1 MLYVSISGGRGSAST
16 GGGWRRT
23 CAWRE
28 RRWPSFII
36 WRWGGPDPA
45 GWTRCPW
52 RAHALLLPPR
62 RRPTA
67 ALTSPPRASLQGPG
81 RAGRL
86 PRGRARRQRERQED
100 RPNARLERV
109 PARAAVR
116 PERPDGPPNVR
127 PDGPPNVPLGRAP
140 ERVAGQPGRL
150 AGLPSARLA
159 RAPERPASPRGDRSP
174 GSHRTILSR
183 SRASSH
189 SSSGRGPRRS

>member
-1 MLYVSISGGRGSAST
+1 MLYVSTSGGRGSAST

-52 RAHALLLPPR
+52 RALALLLPP

-67 ALTSPPRASLQGPG
+67 ALTSPPRASLKGPG
-81 RAGRL
+81 RAGRP
-86 PRGRARRQRERQED
+86 PRSRARRRQEREED

-109 PARAAVR
+109 HARAAV
-116 PERPDGPPNVR
+116 PPVGPAGPPNVR
-127 PDGPPNVPLGRAP
+127 PGRPP
-140 ERVAGQPGRL
+140 ERVAGQRGRL
-150 AGLPSARLA
+150 AGLPSARRG
-159 RAPERPASPRGDRSP
+159 RAPERHASPRGDPSSP
-174 GSHRTILSR
+174 APTVLSR
-183 SRASSH
+183 SRVSFRSL
-189 SSSGRGPRRS
+189 GGLEPRRS